1 MRKLLVLGFVGLLA
15 QLIDG
20 SLGMAYGVT
29 SSTLLLAAGVA
40 PAAASAAVHFSEIG
54 TSLVSGFSHHKL
66 GNVDWRT
73 VSILAVPGFV
83 GAFAGATFLA
93 SLPADTAKPW
103 VAGLLLALGI
113 YVVFRFLVLGGRRP
127 TFKTRP
133 SAKFLMPMG
142 LVGGTLDSIGG
153 GGWGP
158 VGTTTLLSSGRLE
171 PRKVVGSID
180 TSEFVVAVGGSLGF
194 ILALGSPGI
203 EWSYAIALLAGGV
216 IAAPIAAW
224 LVKKLAAR
232 VLGVAAGGLIV
243 LTNSKTI
250 SEALGASGSAVGAIA
265 AVVGALW
272 ISGIVWAVKQERKAA
287 ALDESTSRSLPP
299 SDHNGRVTTPD
310 FDTLVAEHR
319 SELFA
324 HCYRMLGS
332 PQDAEDALQEALLGA
347 WKGYAG
353 FEGRARCGRGSTRS
367 PPTPASSTSRSG

>member
-15 QLIDG
+15 QLVDG

-73 VSILAVPGFV
+73 VGILAVPGFV

-93 SLPADTAKPW
+93 SLPGEEAKPW
-103 VAGLLLALGI
+103 VAGLLLVLGV
-113 YVVFRFLVLGGRRP
+113 YVIWRFLVLGGRRP
-127 TFKTRP
+127 QFRSRP
-133 SAKFLMPMG
+133 SALFLAPMG
-142 LVGGTLDSIGG
+142 VVGGAMDSIGG

-194 ILALGSPGI
+194 LVALSSQGIL
-203 EWSYAIALLAGGV
+203 WSYALALLVGGV
-216 IAAPIAAW
+216 IAAPVAAW
-224 LVKKLAAR
+224 LVKHLPAR

-243 LTNSKTI
+243 LTNSRTI
-250 SEALGASGSAVGAIA
+250 AESLGASGATVGLVA
-265 AVVGALW
+265 AVAAVLW
-272 ISGIVWAVKQERKAA
+272 VSGIAWAVSQERKARRTPQPEEAYA
-287 ALDESTSRSLPP
+287 A
-299 SDHNGRVTTPD
+299 V
-310 FDTLVAEHR
+310 
-319 SELFA
+319 
-324 HCYRMLGS
+324 
-332 PQDAEDALQEALLGA
+332 
-347 WKGYAG
+347 
-353 FEGRARCGRGSTRS
+353 
-367 PPTPASSTSRSG
+367 